1 MEMIENFAALSA
13 EEQREFAEAL
23 VATINS
29 ESTFTNETNFKV
41 LSVEADDTT
50 GDLIIDID
58 HEDLIDI
65 RREAS
70 WTCIDEDEV
79 YSDPGYDADYTE
91 SIYTEAK
98 AAFKTLSTEIEGY
111 QVELDIADVDVEETV
126 EVDVDDYSH
135 EDAGIGSYEFWG
147 HTGYDSR
154 PYIEVNGTI
163 TKACSLALALF
174 VSVAENTTEQST
186 EDQSAE

>member
-13 EEQREFAEAL
+13 EEQRKFAEAL

-50 GDLIIDID
+50 GELIIEID

-70 WTCIDEDEV
+70 WTCDDEDEV
-79 YSDPGYDADYTE
+79 DSDPGYDADYPE
-91 SIYTEAK
+91 SIYAEAK

-111 QVELDIADVDVEETV
+111 QVELDILGVDEEETV
-126 EVDVDDYSH
+126 EVDVDSYSH

-147 HTGYDSR
+147 HTGYDSQ

-163 TKACSLALALF
+163 TKACSIALALL
-174 VSVAENTTEQST
+174 VGIAENTAEQPT
-186 EDQSAE
+186 EDQPAE

>member
-1 MEMIENFAALSA
+1 MEMIENFAVLSA
-13 EEQREFAEAL
+13 EEQLEFAEDL

-50 GDLIIDID
+50 GDLMIEID
-58 HEDLIDI
+58 HEDFISVP
-65 RREAS
+65 RAAT
-70 WTCIDEDEV
+70 WTCIYEDDV
-79 YSDPGYDADYTE
+79 YSDPGYDADYGE
-91 SIYTEAK
+91 SIYDEAK
-98 AAFKTLSTEIEGY
+98 QAFKTLSAEIEGY
-111 QVELDIADVDVEETV
+111 QVELDIADVDEEETV
-126 EVDVDDYSH
+126 EVDVDYYSH

-174 VSVAENTTEQST
+174 VSIAENTTEQPT
-186 EDQSAE
+186 EDQPAE

>member
-1 MEMIENFAALSA
+1 MEMIENFAVLSA
-13 EEQREFAEAL
+13 EEQLEFAEDL

-50 GDLIIDID
+50 GDLMIEID
-58 HEDLIDI
+58 HEDFISVL
-65 RREAS
+65 RAAT
-70 WTCIDEDEV
+70 WTCSDEDEV
-79 YSDPGYDADYTE
+79 YSDPGYDADYGE
-91 SIYTEAK
+91 SIYDEAK
-98 AAFKTLSTEIEGY
+98 QAFKTLSAEIEGY
-111 QVELDIADVDVEETV
+111 QVELDIADVDEEETV
-126 EVDVDDYSH
+126 EVDVDYYSH

-174 VSVAENTTEQST
+174 VSIAENTTEQPT
-186 EDQSAE
+186 EDQPAE